1 MLVSFGM
8 QVFENMTLV
17 LKSDGEAQEKAVK
30 EVFERLNTLEE
41 EIKNIFPDGI
51 QIIDQ
56 KWRGQK

>member
-1 MLVSFGM
+1 MLVSSGM
-8 QVFENMTLV
+8 HVFEDMTLV

-56 KWRGQK
+56 KWREQK

>member
-1 MLVSFGM
+1 MLVSSGM
-8 QVFENMTLV
+8 QVFENKTLV

-41 EIKNIFPDGI
+41 ETKNIFPDGI

-56 KWRGQK
+56 K